1 MTEARSESSKRTDFD
16 PRSERRPPVPRSYPP
31 AGTSV
36 LRSTGEVPTGE
47 PDGARQD
54 RSELEDPPGDSDP
67 GLGPTSSSQAQVS
80 FDEWSA
86 REPDWR
92 PEANPV
98 PVPERRVPGTWWQPE
113 LGDEYPEADFTGYD
127 PTAFRWA
134 LLPGTGDTGQ
144 HQVRVLDSAD
154 ISTWDPA
161 SDRERVPPG
170 T

>member
-1 MTEARSESSKRTDFD
+1 M
-16 PRSERRPPVPRSYPP
+16 
-31 AGTSV
+31 
-36 LRSTGEVPTGE
+36 
-47 PDGARQD
+47 
-54 RSELEDPPGDSDP
+54 EDPPSDP
-67 GLGPTSSSQAQVS
+67 GLGPVS